1 MLKNSK
7 WTKDKNITQKIQKM
21 DEKMGK
27 AKILVVEDQA
37 IVALNIKNR
46 LKNLGYSVPSAVVS
60 GKEAIREAEL
70 INADLVLMDIM
81 LKGDMDG
88 IEAAQIIKSRFGIP
102 VIYLTACTDFE
113 TLERAKLTDQEEY
126 ISKPFKEEDLCKNIE
141 ATLLKSQSKKKK

>member
-1 MLKNSK
+1 M
-7 WTKDKNITQKIQKM
+7 I
-21 DEKMGK
+21 
-27 AKILVVEDQA
+27 
-37 IVALNIKNR
+37 
-46 LKNLGYSVPSAVVS
+46 S

-70 INADLVLMDIM
+70 TNADLVLMDIM

>member
-1 MLKNSK
+1 M
-7 WTKDKNITQKIQKM
+7 DKT
-21 DEKMGK
+21 
-27 AKILVVEDQA
+27 KILVVEDQA

-70 INADLVLMDIM
+70 TNADLVLMDIM

-102 VIYLTACTDFE
+102 IIYLTACTDFE
-113 TLERAKLTDQEEY
+113 TLERAKLTDPEGY

-141 ATLLKSQSKKKK
+141 AILLKSQSKKKK